1 MSEEKTKTEFDGTM
15 EALRRAESVLPD
27 FTSSYDSQIRRL
39 YDEIVNRPAFRY
51 DPAGDPLYQSY
62 RTQMVGEGQR
72 AMRDTMGQAASLT
85 GGYGSSYAQSVGQQE
100 YEYYLQRLGQV
111 MPQLY
116 QAAWERYNAEG
127 DELKGLFDS
136 TMALAQDEVGRA
148 KDRYDMAAKLE
159 EQAYR
164 RGQDKLD
171 RDLAREQLQYQR
183 QQAGYSQMLAQEKL
197 DYERGE
203 KSYQNMMKLITQ
215 SGYMP
220 SDAELS
226 AAGMSRGQAQAL
238 RNDYLMKNPA
248 ALVMSGGLDGSD
260 LLGLLAGGYSGGASA
275 AGGNKGSGGGYTI
288 PTGPINSIP
297 GSKEQMKLAANQKG
311 SGSNGKSR
319 RL

>member
-1 MSEEKTKTEFDGTM
+1 MSEEKTKTEFDSTM

-62 RTQMVGEGQR
+62 RTQMVGEGRR

-100 YEYYLQRLGQV
+100 YEYYLRRLGQV

-127 DELKGLFDS
+127 DELKSLFDS

-148 KDRYDMAAKLE
+148 KDRYDMAAHLE
-159 EQAYR
+159 QQAYQ
-164 RGQDKLD
+164 RGQDELD

-183 QQAGYSQMLAQEKL
+183 QQAGYSQALAQEKL

-226 AAGMSRGQAQAL
+226 AAGMSRAQAQAL
-238 RNDYLMKNPA
+238 RSDYLMKNPM
-248 ALVMSGGLDGSD
+248 ALVMSGGLGGSG
-260 LLGLLAGGYSGGASA
+260 LLDLLAGGYSGGAFA
-275 AGGNKGSGGGYTI
+275 MGGNTGGGYTI
-288 PTGPINSIP
+288 PSGPISGIP
-297 GSKEQMKLAANQKG
+297 GTKEQIKLDANQKG
-311 SGSNGKSR
+311 SGSNGKHR

>member
-1 MSEEKTKTEFDGTM
+1 MSEEKTKTEFDSTM

-27 FTSSYDSQIRRL
+27 FTSSYDTQIRRL

-72 AMRDTMGQAASLT
+72 AMRDTMGQAAALT

-116 QAAWERYNAEG
+116 RAAWERYSAEG
-127 DELKGLFDS
+127 DELRGLFDS
-136 TMALAQDEVGRA
+136 TMALAKDEVSRG

-159 EQAYR
+159 EQVYQR
-164 RGQDKLD
+164 EQDRLD
-171 RDLAREQLQYQR
+171 RELAREQLQYQR

-197 DYERGE
+197 NYERGE

-226 AAGMSRGQAQAL
+226 AAGMSRAQAQAL
-238 RNDYLMKNPA
+238 RSSYLMKNPM
-248 ALVMSGGLDGSD
+248 ALVMSGGLGGGN
-260 LLGLLAGGYSGGASA
+260 LPGLLTGGYSTGGYSSAGGYANS
-275 AGGNKGSGGGYTI
+275 KGGYTL
-288 PTGPINSIP
+288 PGGVMS

>member
-1 MSEEKTKTEFDGTM
+1 MSEEKTKTEFDSTM
-15 EALRRAESVLPD
+15 EALRRAESALPD

-62 RTQMVGEGQR
+62 RAQMVGEGQR

-100 YEYYLQRLGQV
+100 YEYYLRRLGQV

-127 DELKGLFDS
+127 DELRGLFDS
-136 TMALAQDEVGRA
+136 TMAMAQEEVGRA

-159 EQAYR
+159 EQAYQR
-164 RGQDKLD
+164 EQDKLD

-197 DYERGE
+197 NYERGE

-226 AAGMSRGQAQAL
+226 AAGMSRGQADAL
-238 RNDYLMKNPA
+238 RSSYLMKNPMA
-248 ALVMSGGLDGSD
+248 MLMSGGLPA
-260 LLGLLAGGYSGGASA
+260 GLSALAGGYT
-275 AGGNKGSGGGYTI
+275 GGGYTSGKGGYTSSRSAG
-288 PTGPINSIP
+288 TGTP